1 MSNSD
6 CSDRGP
12 YSFHTL
18 NSTLFQLLKTPS
30 FKKVYSTA
38 NDLHCI
44 RYKESLPG
52 VIMDKKSL

>member
-6 CSDRGP
+6 CSDPGP
-12 YSFHTL
+12 HFFHRY
-18 NSTLFQLLKTPS
+18 NSTLFQLLKTSS
-30 FKKVYSTA
+30 FKKLYSTA

-52 VIMDKKSL
+52 VIMDQKSL